1 MKTVVFILALLA
13 GLKLGHQEYVFRT
26 ATSDV
31 IVAAYKERAIQAC
44 QKDAR
49 SAFLG
54 VLPQAWA
61 NAVSVKLAIGRG
73 GLDVY
78 FWQVDNDQW
87 NARYRNPFLVLTV
100 GARTG
105 QARCE
110 YDIVNAAVSVHRL

>member
-49 SAFLG
+49 SVFLG

-87 NARYRNPFLVLTV
+87 NSRYRNPFLVLTV